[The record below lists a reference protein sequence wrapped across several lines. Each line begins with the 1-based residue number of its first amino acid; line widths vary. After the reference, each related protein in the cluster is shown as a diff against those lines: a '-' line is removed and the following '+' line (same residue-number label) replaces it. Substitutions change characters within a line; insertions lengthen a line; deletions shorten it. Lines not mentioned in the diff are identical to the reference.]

1 MALSYMDFLATI
13 QRDADIGRDAAERV
27 ARTTLTTLAQRIS
40 PGEAR
45 DVAEQLPEELRSSL
59 RDGGGPQPFSADE
72 FLRRVQ
78 SRAQLA
84 PDAVRRHVRAVFAA
98 LRQALSHD
106 ELADLASELPRE
118 LEALLLD
125 EPALAE
131 LEAPPAGQM
140 TAQDF
145 IDRVARRA
153 AIDHE
158 AAGRLVIEAVLQTLA
173 FKISGGEVEDLLE
186 RLPAELHPPLQHGR
200 VEGGESARLM
210 PLKQFLIAVAEREG
224 VTRAQARL
232 HTRAVFATLREAAG
246 AKEMDDILSQMPQE
260 YRSLLPRP
268 VSPVA

>member
-1 MALSYMDFLATI
+1 MALTYTDFLAMI

-27 ARTTLTTLAQRIS
+27 ARAMLTTLAQRIS

-45 DVAEQLPEELRSSL
+45 DIAEQLPEELRSSL

-98 LRQALSHD
+98 LRQALRQD

-125 EPALAE
+125 EPALAD
-131 LEAPPAGQM
+131 LEAPPDGQM
-140 TAQDF
+140 TAQEF

-158 AAGRLVIEAVLQTLA
+158 AAGRATEAVLQTLA
-173 FKISGGEVEDLLE
+173 YKISGGEVEDLLE

-268 VSPVA
+268 VSPVT